1 MDTENTS
8 TTQYKPV
15 TVDVPEDRLAEFH
28 AFFSRFLAG
37 PRGRGRGVPG
47 GDHQRGRHPHPP
59 PPQRTAHPPGSAP
72 FRPDADGDGQH
83 GSSSLP

>member
-1 MDTENTS
+1 MDTKDTS

-37 PRGRGRGVPG
+37 PRGRGRGRRHSGPHG
-47 GDHQRGRHPHPP
+47 ARHEHGHRHGRRCAERRETSEQSEPT
-59 PPQRTAHPPGSAP
+59 QATTEV
-72 FRPDADGDGQH
+72 
-83 GSSSLP
+83 